1 MKVTIKRSLQGL
13 LIVPMLALGASAALQ
28 VVEPVAVSAQ
38 QSKITEGMEAT
49 GIDDSSSADLPGLI
63 TIVVNTLLIIV
74 GAVAVIMLIWGGFKY
89 ITSAGDAS
97 AVTAAKNTI
106 LYAVIGIIVAVL
118 SYAIVNWVITTVTS
132 GSSGGGGGQSGVQ

>member
-118 SYAIVNWVITTVTS
+118 SYAIVNWVIETVTS
-132 GSSGGGGGQSGVQ
+132 TT

>member
-1 MKVTIKRSLQGL
+1 MKTVLKQSLQGL
-13 LIVPMLALGASAALQ
+13 LFVPLLALGASIAMQAAVDQPL
-28 VVEPVAVSAQ
+28 VNAQ
-38 QSKITEGMEAT
+38 TSKITEGIQAT
-49 GIDDSSSADLPGLI
+49 GNDENVNTDLPGLI

-97 AVTAAKNTI
+97 AVSSAKNTI

-118 SYAIVNWVITTVTS
+118 AYAIVNWVISTVT
-132 GSSGGGGGQSGVQ
+132 GQTT

>member
-1 MKVTIKRSLQGL
+1 MKTVIKRSLL
-13 LIVPMLALGASAALQ
+13 SVLIVPMLALGVSAALQ
-28 VVEPVAVSAQ
+28 VVVGQSTVNAQ
-38 QSKITEGMEAT
+38 TSKITEGIEAT
-49 GIDDSSSADLPGLI
+49 GNDDNVNTDLPGLI

-97 AVTAAKNTI
+97 AVSSAKNTI

-118 SYAIVNWVITTVTS
+118 AYAIVNWVISTVT
-132 GSSGGGGGQSGVQ
+132 GQTT